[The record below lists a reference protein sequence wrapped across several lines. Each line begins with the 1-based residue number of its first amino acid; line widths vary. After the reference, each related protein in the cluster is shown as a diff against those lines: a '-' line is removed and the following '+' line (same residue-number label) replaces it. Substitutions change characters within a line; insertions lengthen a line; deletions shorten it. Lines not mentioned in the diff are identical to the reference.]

1 MTYNSIILEFKS
13 PITLDQR
20 LSFFYQFFS
29 IFLYYTRIFQI
40 INQFLNFETN
50 LLL

>member
-20 LSFFYQFFS
+20 LSFFYQFFFYIS
-29 IFLYYTRIFQI
+29 
-40 INQFLNFETN
+40 
-50 LLL
+50 LLHKDIPNHKPIS